1 MRIKA
6 MTLRILNQ
14 LRNDKRTL
22 ALILC
27 APLLVLTLIYFILD
41 TSITDMKVGIVNAP
55 QKYIENLYQNNITP
69 IRCTESEAARMLK
82 DEEIIASVK
91 MVSGKVYID
100 LDGGNTTKA
109 NAALAAMEQAKKG
122 LSSAPSGM
130 NPASQERADL
140 KTEVN
145 YVYGASDLKMFDN
158 FGSLFIGFLVFF
170 FTFLISGI
178 SFLQERTSGTLEKLL
193 STPIKRW
200 EIVTGYIFGF
210 GTVTVV
216 QSTIITFYVVYIL
229 DVMMIGSLW
238 LVMLITLLSA
248 MTALSLGML
257 LSTAA
262 TSEFQMIQFIPIV
275 VVPQVFFTGLFD
287 LSPEWAV
294 VGKFMPLYYVADA
307 LDKVMIRGEGFA
319 AITLDVCLL
328 LGLTL
333 IFMTANTMLLK
344 RYRRI

>member
-6 MTLRILNQ
+6 MALRIINQ
-14 LRNDKRTL
+14 LLNDKRTL
-22 ALILC
+22 VLILC
-27 APLLVLTLIYFILD
+27 APLLLLTLIYFILD
-41 TSITDMKVGIVNAP
+41 TSITDMKVGVVNAP
-55 QKYIENLYQNNITP
+55 QQYVENLYENNITT
-69 IRCTESEAARMLK
+69 IRCTESEAAQLLTE
-82 DEEIIASVK
+82 EEIIASVE
-91 MVSGKVYID
+91 MVSGKLYID

-109 NAALAAMEQAKKG
+109 TQVLAAMEQAKKG
-122 LSSAPSGM
+122 M
-130 NPASQERADL
+130 NALQQERADL
-140 KTEVN
+140 KTEIN
-145 YVYGASDLKMFDN
+145 YVYGAGDLGMFDN
-158 FGSLFIGFLVFF
+158 FGSLLIGFLVFF

-178 SFLQERTSGTLEKLL
+178 SFLQERTTGTLEKLL

-200 EIVTGYIFGF
+200 EIVTGYVLGF

-216 QSTIITFYVVYIL
+216 QSSIITFYVVYVL
-229 DVMMIGSLW
+229 DIMMIGSLW

-248 MTALSLGML
+248 MTALSLGIL

-275 VVPQVFFTGLFD
+275 VVPQIFFTGLFD

-307 LDKVMIRGEGFA
+307 LDKVMMRGDGFGSIA
-319 AITLDVCLL
+319 LDVFIL

-333 IFMTANTMLLK
+333 IFMTANTLLLK

>member
-1 MRIKA
+1 MRINA
-6 MTLRILNQ
+6 MALRILNQ

-27 APLLVLTLIYFILD
+27 APLLLLTLIYFILD
-41 TSITDMKVGIVNAP
+41 TTVTDMKVGVVNAP
-55 QKYIENLYQNNITP
+55 QQYIENLYENNITP
-69 IRCTESEAARMLK
+69 IRCTESEALQMLK
-82 DEEIIASVK
+82 DEKILAFVK
-91 MVSGKVYID
+91 MVSGKIYID
-100 LDGGNTTKA
+100 IDGGNTTKA
-109 NAALAAMEQAKKG
+109 TAVLTAMEQAKKG
-122 LSSAPSGM
+122 MSGSM
-130 NPASQERADL
+130 ERIDL
-140 KTEVN
+140 KSEIN

-178 SFLQERTSGTLEKLL
+178 SFLQERTAGTLEKLL

-200 EIVTGYIFGF
+200 EIVTGYIVGF

-216 QSTIITFYVVYIL
+216 QSAIITFYVIYIL
-229 DVMMIGSLW
+229 NVMMIGSLW

-307 LDKVMIRGEGFA
+307 LDKIMMRGEGFS
-319 AITLDVCLL
+319 AIALDVGVL

-333 IFMTANTMLLK
+333 IFMIANTLLLK

>member
-22 ALILC
+22 ALILF
-27 APLLVLTLIYFILD
+27 APLLLLTLIYFILD
-41 TSITDMKVGIVNAP
+41 TTVADMKVGVVNAP
-55 QKYIENLYQNNITP
+55 QQYIENLYENNITT
-69 IRCTESEAARMLK
+69 IRCTESEAVRMMK
-82 DEEIIASVK
+82 DETIIAYVE
-91 MVSGKVYID
+91 MVSGKITIN

-109 NAALAAMEQAKKG
+109 TSVLAAMEQAKKG
-122 LSSAPSGM
+122 MMP
-130 NPASQERADL
+130 SQERADL
-140 KTEVN
+140 KTEIH
-145 YVYGASDLKMFDN
+145 YVYGASDLGMFDN

-200 EIVTGYIFGF
+200 EIVTGYIVGF
-210 GTVTVV
+210 GVVTVV
-216 QSTIITFYVVYIL
+216 QSAIITFYVIYIL

-238 LVMLITLLSA
+238 LVMLVTLLSA

-287 LSPEWAV
+287 LSPGWAM

-307 LDKVMIRGEGFA
+307 LDKIMMRGEGFLSIA
-319 AITLDVCLL
+319 YDVVIL

-333 IFMTANTMLLK
+333 FFMIANTLLLK

>member
-1 MRIKA
+1 MRIQA
-6 MTLRILNQ
+6 MALRILNQ

-41 TSITDMKVGIVNAP
+41 TSITDIKVGIVNAP
-55 QKYIENLYQNNITP
+55 QKYVESLYQNNITP
-69 IRCTESEAARMLK
+69 IRCTESEAAQLLK
-82 DEEIIASVK
+82 DEEIIAYVR
-91 MVSGKVYID
+91 MVSGKLYID

-122 LSSAPSGM
+122 MSSAPSGM
-130 NPASQERADL
+130 NPASQERVDL

-200 EIVTGYIFGF
+200 EIVSGYIVGF
-210 GTVTVV
+210 GAVTVV
-216 QSTIITFYVVYIL
+216 QSAIITFYVIYIL

-307 LDKVMIRGEGFA
+307 LDKVMIRGQGIT
-319 AITLDVCLL
+319 AILLDVCIL

>member
-6 MTLRILNQ
+6 LALRILNQ

-41 TSITDMKVGIVNAP
+41 TTITDIKVGIVNAP
-55 QKYIENLYQNNITP
+55 QKYVENLYKNNITP
-69 IRCTESEAARMLK
+69 VRCTESEAAQMLE
-82 DEEIIASVK
+82 DEEIIAYVR
-91 MVSGKVYID
+91 MIGGKLYID

-122 LSSAPSGM
+122 LSPAVSGM
-130 NPASQERADL
+130 APASQEREDL
-140 KTEVN
+140 RTEVN
-145 YVYGASDLKMFDN
+145 YVYGAGDLKMFDN
-158 FGSLFIGFLVFF
+158 FGSLFIGFMVFF

-210 GTVTVV
+210 GIITVI
-216 QSTIITFYVVYIL
+216 QSAIITFYVIYVL

-238 LVMLITLLSA
+238 LVMQITLLSA

-257 LSTAA
+257 L
-262 TSEFQMIQFIPIV
+262 
-275 VVPQVFFTGLFD
+275 
-287 LSPEWAV
+287 
-294 VGKFMPLYYVADA
+294 
-307 LDKVMIRGEGFA
+307 
-319 AITLDVCLL
+319 
-328 LGLTL
+328 
-333 IFMTANTMLLK
+333 
-344 RYRRI
+344 

>member
-6 MTLRILNQ
+6 MALRIINQ

-27 APLLVLTLIYFILD
+27 APLLLLTLIYFILD
-41 TSITDMKVGIVNAP
+41 TSITDMKVGVVNAP
-55 QKYIENLYQNNITP
+55 QKYIENLYENNITT
-69 IRCTESEAARMLK
+69 IRCTESEAAQLLK
-82 DEEIIASVK
+82 DEEILAYVQ

-109 NAALAAMEQAKKG
+109 TQVLAALEQAKKG
-122 LSSAPSGM
+122 LSSSP
-130 NPASQERADL
+130 ERVDL
-140 KTEVN
+140 KTEIN
-145 YVYGASDLKMFDN
+145 YVYGASDLSMFDN
-158 FGSLFIGFLVFF
+158 FGSLLIGFLVFF

-178 SFLQERTSGTLEKLL
+178 SFLQERTTGTLEKLL

-200 EIVTGYIFGF
+200 EIVTGYVVGF
-210 GTVTVV
+210 GTVTVI
-216 QSTIITFYVVYIL
+216 QSTIIAFYVVYVL
-229 DVMMIGSLW
+229 DIMMIGSLW
-238 LVMLITLLSA
+238 LVLLITLLSA
-248 MTALSLGML
+248 MTALTLGIL

-275 VVPQVFFTGLFD
+275 VIPQIFFTGLFD

-307 LDKVMIRGEGFA
+307 LDKVMMRGGGFGSIA
-319 AITLDVCLL
+319 LDVCVL

>member
-1 MRIKA
+1 MRIRA
-6 MTLRILNQ
+6 MAFRIINQ

-41 TSITDMKVGIVNAP
+41 TTVTDMKVGVVNAP
-55 QKYIENLYQNNITP
+55 QQYIENLYENNITP
-69 IRCTESEAARMLK
+69 IRCTESEALQMMK
-82 DEEIIASVK
+82 DEEILASVK

-109 NAALAAMEQAKKG
+109 TAVLAAMEQAKKG
-122 LSSAPSGM
+122 MSSLT
-130 NPASQERADL
+130 QERVDL
-140 KTEVN
+140 KTEIN

-178 SFLQERTSGTLEKLL
+178 SFLQERTTGTLEKLL

-200 EIVTGYIFGF
+200 EIVTGYIVGF
-210 GTVTVV
+210 GTVTAV
-216 QSTIITFYVVYIL
+216 QSAIITFYVIYIL

-238 LVMLITLLSA
+238 LVMLVTLLSA

-275 VVPQVFFTGLFD
+275 IVPQVFFTGLFD
-287 LSPEWAV
+287 LSPAWAV

-307 LDKVMIRGEGFA
+307 LDKVMMRGQGIAGIAF
-319 AITLDVCLL
+319 DVCVL

-333 IFMTANTMLLK
+333 IFMTANTLLLK

>member
-27 APLLVLTLIYFILD
+27 APLLLLTLIYFILD
-41 TSITDMKVGIVNAP
+41 TTVTDMKVGIVNAP
-55 QKYIENLYQNNITP
+55 QQYIENLYKNNITP
-69 IRCTESEAARMLK
+69 VRCTESEAAQLLK
-82 DEEIIASVK
+82 EEKILASVK
-91 MVSGKVYID
+91 MISGKVYID

-109 NAALAAMEQAKKG
+109 TAVLAAMEQAKKG
-122 LSSAPSGM
+122 MSPLSG
-130 NPASQERADL
+130 EREDL
-140 KTEVN
+140 KTEIN
-145 YVYGASDLKMFDN
+145 YVYGAGDLELFDN

-178 SFLQERTSGTLEKLL
+178 SFLQERTTGTLEKLL

-200 EIVTGYIFGF
+200 EIVTGYVAGF
-210 GTVTVV
+210 GVITVA
-216 QSTIITFYVVYIL
+216 QSAIITFYVIYIL

-248 MTALSLGML
+248 MTALSLGIL

-307 LDKVMIRGEGFA
+307 LDKVMIRGEGFPA
-319 AITLDVCLL
+319 VALDLGLL

-333 IFMTANTMLLK
+333 IFMIANTLLLK

>member
-1 MRIKA
+1 MA
-6 MTLRILNQ
+6 LRILNQ

-27 APLLVLTLIYFILD
+27 APLLLLTLIYFILD
-41 TSITDMKVGIVNAP
+41 TTVTDMKVGIVNAP
-55 QKYIENLYQNNITP
+55 QHYIDNLYENNITP
-69 IRCTESEAARMLK
+69 VRCTQSEAVQKLK
-82 DEEIIASVK
+82 DEEIIAFVQMK
-91 MVSGKVYID
+91 SGKLYVDI
-100 LDGGNTTKA
+100 DGGNTTKA
-109 NAALAAMEQAKKG
+109 TQVLAAIEQAKR
-122 LSSAPSGM
+122 GM
-130 NPASQERADL
+130 SPMSLEREDL
-140 KTEVN
+140 KTDIN

-178 SFLQERTSGTLEKLL
+178 SFLQERTTGTLEKLL

-200 EIVTGYIFGF
+200 EIVTGYVVGF
-210 GTVTVV
+210 GAVTVV
-216 QSTIITFYVVYIL
+216 QSAIITFYVIYIL
-229 DVMMIGSLW
+229 NVMMIGSLW
-238 LVMLITLLSA
+238 LVMLVTLLSA

-287 LSPEWAV
+287 LSPAWAV

-307 LDKVMIRGEGFA
+307 LDKIMMRGQGLS
-319 AITLDVCLL
+319 AIALDVCVL
-328 LGLTL
+328 LGLTI
-333 IFMTANTMLLK
+333 IFMTANTLLLK

>member
-6 MTLRILNQ
+6 MALRILNQ
-14 LRNDKRTL
+14 LRNDRRTL
-22 ALILC
+22 ALILI
-27 APLLVLTLIYFILD
+27 APLLLLTLIYFILD
-41 TSITDMKVGIVNAP
+41 TTVTDMKVGVVNAP
-55 QKYIENLYQNNITP
+55 QQYIESLYKNNITP
-69 IRCTESEAARMLK
+69 IRCTESEAARLMK
-82 DEEIIASVK
+82 DEEIIAWVK
-91 MVSGKVYID
+91 MVSGKVYVDI
-100 LDGGNTTKA
+100 DGGNSTKA
-109 NAALAAMEQAKKG
+109 SAVLAAIEQAKKG
-122 LSSAPSGM
+122 MSG
-130 NPASQERADL
+130 SLERVDL
-140 KTEVN
+140 KTEIN
-145 YVYGASDLKMFDN
+145 YVYGASDLEQFDN

-178 SFLQERTSGTLEKLL
+178 SFLQERTTGTLEKLL

-200 EIVTGYIFGF
+200 EIVTGYVVGF
-210 GTVTVV
+210 GAVTVV
-216 QSTIITFYVVYIL
+216 QSAIITFYVIYIL

-248 MTALSLGML
+248 MTALSLGIL

-287 LSPEWAV
+287 LSPEWEV

-307 LDKVMIRGEGFA
+307 LDKVMMRGEGFTDIA
-319 AITLDVCLL
+319 LDVGLL

-333 IFMTANTMLLK
+333 IFMTANTLLLK

>member
-27 APLLVLTLIYFILD
+27 APLLLLTLIYFILD
-41 TSITDMKVGIVNAP
+41 TTVTDMKVGIVNAP
-55 QKYIENLYQNNITP
+55 QQYIENLYKNNITP
-69 IRCTESEAARMLK
+69 VRCTESEAAQLLK
-82 DEEIIASVK
+82 EEKILASVK
-91 MVSGKVYID
+91 MISGKVYID

-109 NAALAAMEQAKKG
+109 TAVLAAMEQAKKG
-122 LSSAPSGM
+122 MSPLSR
-130 NPASQERADL
+130 EREDL
-140 KTEVN
+140 KTEIN
-145 YVYGASDLKMFDN
+145 YVYGAGDLELFDN

-178 SFLQERTSGTLEKLL
+178 SFLQERTTGTLEKLL

-200 EIVTGYIFGF
+200 EIVTGYVAGF
-210 GTVTVV
+210 GVITVA
-216 QSTIITFYVVYIL
+216 QSAIITFYVIYIL

-248 MTALSLGML
+248 MTALSLGIL

-307 LDKVMIRGEGFA
+307 LDKVMIRGEGFPA
-319 AITLDVCLL
+319 VALDLGLL

-333 IFMTANTMLLK
+333 IFMIANTLLLK

>member
-1 MRIKA
+1 MA
-6 MTLRILNQ
+6 LRILNQ

-27 APLLVLTLIYFILD
+27 APLLVLTLIYFILN
-41 TSITDMKVGIVNAP
+41 TTITDMKVGVVNAP
-55 QKYIENLYQNNITP
+55 QKYVENLYKNNITP
-69 IRCTESEAARMLK
+69 IRCTESEAVQMLK
-82 DEEIIASVK
+82 DEDIIAYVR

-109 NAALAAMEQAKKG
+109 TAVLAAMEQAKRAM
-122 LSSAPSGM
+122 SP
-130 NPASQERADL
+130 SQERTDL

-145 YVYGASDLKMFDN
+145 YVYGAEDLEMFDN

-229 DVMMIGSLW
+229 DAMMIGSLW
-238 LVMLITLLSA
+238 LVMMITLLSA

-275 VVPQVFFTGLFD
+275 IVPQVFFTGLFD

-307 LDKVMIRGEGFA
+307 LDKVMIRGQGIS
-319 AITLDVCLL
+319 AILLDVSIL